1 MNSIRKT
8 PYKLASTRMVTWIW
22 KSLLE
27 SCVQCANVC
36 VPVIGFEFVA
46 SGFEDKQQF
55 IPYLLESLS
64 SREHVLFC
72 NGWNIFCLW
81 VEETYY
87 PLDKII
93 RSLNSRGQD
102 ILRSPCNL
110 KPFLL
115 LQWLRIKIVVILP
128 VLAEFKHIK
137 LCCVKRWV
145 FVHYLFIY
153 LFIFLLTKS
162 LSGLVRLFF
171 ERSKCHIK
179 SADSD
184 SAVFV
189 RNLKFGATKHKKHK
203 Y

>member
-1 MNSIRKT
+1 
-8 PYKLASTRMVTWIW
+8 MVTCIW

-27 SCVQCANVC
+27 SCVQWAYVF

-64 SREHVLFC
+64 SGEHILFC
-72 NGWNIFCLW
+72 NGWDIFCLR

-93 RSLNSRGQD
+93 RSLNSRGQHL
-102 ILRSPCNL
+102 LRSPSNL

-115 LQWLRIKIVVILP
+115 LQWFRIKIVVILP

-137 LCCVKRWV
+137 LCCVKWWG

-153 LFIFLLTKS
+153 LFIYLLTKS
-162 LSGLVRLFF
+162 LSRLVRLFF
-171 ERSKCHIK
+171 ERSKCYIEN
-179 SADSD
+179 ADSD
-184 SAVFV
+184 SAIFV
-189 RNLKFGATKHKKHK
+189 RNLRFGATKHKKHK